1 MSSTSLLATVVRITY
16 FNAENGYS
24 VIRVKPDGKVPTKAK
39 DAEGL
44 VTITG
49 NFPELAPGEVLNL
62 QGEWTQHPK
71 FGEQF
76 QVAQLKHSQPTSEA
90 GIQRYLGSGLLKGI
104 GPATAKK
111 IVEHFGKDTI
121 KIIDFE
127 PKRLREIKDIGPKRA
142 RQILVAWEEQKQA
155 REIMLFLHSY
165 GVSTNLATKIIRQ
178 YGDAAINVVKRDPYK
193 LARDIFGVGF
203 KTADKIAQ
211 SLGLPKEHP
220 TRLEAGI
227 VHLLNEAVSNG
238 HVFLPQIDLIPKAQ
252 ELLNVEGEILESAI
266 VRLQKEQ
273 QIVVEISDLGP
284 VLYQTKLHRA
294 EEGLAN
300 KLIELQAAKPSRI
313 NEIPALELLSLPKHL
328 SDEQWLAVESALKN
342 PLSVL
347 TGGPGTGKTTS
358 IQTLIEVL
366 EARKFRYALT
376 SPTGRAA
383 KRLSQ
388 ATERPASTIHRLLG
402 YSPQEGFKH
411 NADNPLPLDLL
422 VIDESSMLDLQ
433 LAFALVKALEV
444 GTHLLLVGDVD
455 QLPSVGAGDV
465 LRDIIASGI
474 APITRLNVIF
484 RQAKDSH
491 IIQSAHLINQGQI
504 PEFHK
509 DSQDFFLFPAD
520 DGEKALD
527 WIQDLLSNRIASRFD
542 LDPMKDVQVLAPLYR
557 GPAGVNALNESLQAA
572 LNPTSANKAE
582 HSFFGQIFRVGD
594 KLMQIRNDYDKQVF
608 NGDIGYLIDINTED
622 HRLSVEIDGRPI
634 EYDWSEADQLNL
646 AYAVTVHKSQGSEFP
661 ALVMPILSQHYIML
675 QRNLLYTAITRAKKL
690 CILVGNKKAIAIAV
704 NNNKVSQR
712 WSRLDERLLIAP

>member
-1 MSSTSLLATVVRITY
+1 MPLDILQATVVRITY
-16 FNAENGYS
+16 FNNENGYS
-24 VIRVKPDGKVPTKAK
+24 VIRVKAEDEVPSKAK

-44 VTITG
+44 VTVTG
-49 NFPELAPGEVLNL
+49 NFPELAPGERLSM

-76 QVAQLKHSQPTSEA
+76 QVARLEHSQPTTEA

-121 KIIDFE
+121 EIIDSN

-142 RQILVAWEEQKQA
+142 RQILIAWEEQKQA

-178 YGDAAINVVKRDPYK
+178 YGDEAITVVRKDPYK

-211 SLGLPKEHP
+211 SLGLPNEHP

-227 VHLLNEAVSNG
+227 VHLLNEAIGDG
-238 HVFLPQIDLIPKAQ
+238 HVFLPQLELISKAK
-252 ELLNVEGEILESAI
+252 ELLAVGADGLESAI
-266 VRLQKEQ
+266 TRLQQAQ
-273 QIVVEISDLGP
+273 QIVVESAEIGT
-284 VLYQTKLHRA
+284 VIYQTKLHRA
-294 EEGLAN
+294 EEALAL
-300 KLIELQAAKPSRI
+300 KLIELQGANPSRI
-313 NEIPALELLSLPKHL
+313 GEIPALELLSLPENL
-328 SDEQWLAVESALKN
+328 SKEQWQAVETSLKN

-358 IQTLIEVL
+358 IQTLIAVL
-366 EARKFRYALT
+366 EVGNFRYALA

-411 NADNPLPLDLL
+411 NAENPLALDLL

-444 GTHLLLVGDVD
+444 GTHLLLVGDID

-474 APITRLNVIF
+474 APITRLSVIF
-484 RQAKDSH
+484 RQEKDSH
-491 IIQSAHLINQGQI
+491 IIENAHLINQGQI
-504 PEFHK
+504 PKFHK
-509 DSQDFFLFPAD
+509 QSGDFFLFPAE
-520 DGEKALD
+520 DGEQALE

-542 LDPMKDVQVLAPLYR
+542 LDPMKDVQVLAPMYR
-557 GPAGVNALNESLQAA
+557 GPAGVNTLNESLQAA
-572 LNPTSANKAE
+572 LNPPNASKAE
-582 HSFFGQIFRVGD
+582 HRLFGQNFRVGD

-608 NGDIGYLIDINTED
+608 NGDIGYLIEINTED
-622 HRLSVEIDGRPI
+622 QMLSVEIDSRII

-675 QRNLLYTAITRAKKL
+675 QRNLLYTAITRAKQL

-712 WSRLDERLLIAP
+712 WSRLDERLLIGA